1 MMMVSSTLAVDTRA
15 LDSLKHQ
22 AARSAPAALKEA
34 ARQFEALFMQE
45 LVKSMRQASMESGL
59 LQGSEGHLAR
69 DLYDQQLALQM
80 SGRSGGLSE
89 AIERQL
95 TRQLDMADAASSA
108 PPSTLS
114 LARGEGLPATPHPFP
129 SVDAGPGVQKKQ
141 AQGRDQFVFQHRTA
155 AEKVARESGI
165 PAHFM
170 LGQAG
175 HETGWGKHLIRH
187 KDGSPAYN
195 LFGIKADKHWH
206 GPVAEITTTE
216 YIHGTPRKFK
226 ARFRAYGSWEESF
239 RDYARFIAKN
249 PRYAQARAITHS
261 PRAWADAL
269 QRAGY
274 ATDPHYAN
282 KLSRSIESTLAA
294 LRTLSPSVLA

>member
-1 MMMVSSTLAVDTRA
+1 MMASSTLAVDGRA
-15 LDSLKHQ
+15 LDALKHQ
-22 AARSAPAALKEA
+22 ATRNAPAALKEA

-69 DLYDQQLALQM
+69 DWYDQQLAVQM
-80 SGRSGGLSE
+80 SGQSGGLSE

-95 TRQLDMADAASSA
+95 TRQLGMNDVASA
-108 PPSTLS
+108 TPHPNPFP
-114 LARGEGLPATPHPFP
+114 ARGEGLQATPLAE
-129 SVDAGPGVQKKQ
+129 AGSRVQERP
-141 AQGRDQFVFQHRTA
+141 AQGRDQFIQRHHAA

-195 LFGIKADKHWH
+195 LFGIKADKRWH
-206 GPVAEITTTE
+206 GPVAEVTTTE
-216 YIHGTPRKFK
+216 YLHGTARKVK
-226 ARFRAYGSWEESF
+226 AKFRAYGSWEESF
-239 RDYARFIAKN
+239 RDYARFLADN
-249 PRYAQARAITHS
+249 PRYAQARATTHS
-261 PRAWADAL
+261 PRAWANAL

-274 ATDPHYAN
+274 ATDPHYAS
-282 KLSRSIESTLAA
+282 KLSRSIESTQNTLAA
-294 LRTLSPSVLA
+294 LRTSSTHLLA